1 MSLVTI
7 SNLSLAFL
15 GKIIFNKIGLQVEAG
30 NKVGLVGPNG
40 SGKTTLLKLIT
51 GEVYPDKG
59 EIKRGKDVRIGYL
72 SQDIRS
78 ALSGNILQAVL
89 DSIPK
94 RKNLI
99 REIARIDSSLKN
111 IQGKDNQLKLAGR
124 LAELHQEM
132 GYLDAQFPV
141 HDAKRILSGL
151 GFHDADFNS
160 PISTLSEG
168 WKMRA
173 HLGSLLY
180 QSPDLLL
187 MDEPTNH
194 LDVQSVHWLE
204 QFLQKYKGSIILVSH
219 DKDFLNRQTNQTISL
234 EPEGMKSYRGNYNF
248 YLNARN
254 EERLNLLRQEKNQEQ
269 KIKDAQK
276 FIERFRYK
284 ATKARQAQSKI
295 KLLKKM
301 DIVESHRPQTIIH
314 FSFPDI
320 PISGREVMAIRNISK
335 GFKDKSLYKNI
346 NLSIFRG
353 ERIAIIGP
361 NGSGKTTLLKI
372 IAGETKP
379 DCGEITL
386 GHNISIGYFAQHHM
400 DMLDP
405 VNTIIEEVSHSAP
418 NESTGFIRRL
428 CGAFLFSGEDVDKSI
443 SVLSG
448 GEKARVSL
456 AKLLASPGTFML
468 MDEPTNHLD
477 LMSSEKLIDSLTKY
491 KGTLLFVSHNQ
502 SFVNRLATKIWSITE
517 EGIEEYPGNL
527 NEYFDYLERIAKVLP
542 DPPEKEYKAL
552 NNVKMDRKAE
562 KRQDAEKRKKIRDT
576 IKPIKDKLS
585 TLEDRISLL
594 EKREQE
600 LEIILSDPTVFA
612 DTEKT
617 PSILT
622 EYSNVRDKIKELFAR
637 WEYGQEQLDKTKKVL
652 GI

>member
-1 MSLVTI
+1 MSLVSI

-30 NKVGLVGPNG
+30 NKIGLVGPNG

-59 EIKRGKDVRIGYL
+59 EIKRGKDVRIGHL
-72 SQDIRS
+72 SQDVRS

-94 RKNLI
+94 RKNFI

-132 GYLDAQFPV
+132 GNLDAQFPI

-151 GFHDADFNS
+151 GFDDADFNR

-194 LDVQSVHWLE
+194 LDVQSVHWME

-234 EPEGMKSYRGNYNF
+234 EPEGMKSYRGNYDF

-254 EERLNLLRQEKNQEQ
+254 EEKLNLLRQEKNQEQ

-301 DIVESHRPQTIIH
+301 DIVESHRPQEIIH

-320 PISGREVMAIRNISK
+320 PISGREVMAIKNISK
-335 GFKDKSLYKNI
+335 GFKDKTLYKNI

-372 IAGETKP
+372 IAGEIKP
-379 DCGEITL
+379 DCGDITL
-386 GHNISIGYFAQHHM
+386 GHNVSIGYFAQHHM

-418 NESTGFIRRL
+418 NESIGFIRRL
-428 CGAFLFSGEDVDKSI
+428 CGAFLFSGEDVDKPI

-477 LMSSEKLIDSLTKY
+477 LMSSEELIDSLTNY

-527 NEYFDYLERIAKVLP
+527 NEYFDYLERIDKVLP
-542 DPPEKEYKAL
+542 DPSEKEYKEL
-552 NNVKMDRKAE
+552 NNVKKDRKAG
-562 KRQDAEKRKKIRDT
+562 KRQDAEKRKQIRDT
-576 IKPIKDKLS
+576 IKPIKDKLN

-594 EKREQE
+594 EKREKE

-637 WEYGQEQLDKTKKVL
+637 WEYGQEQLEKTKKAL

>member
-1 MSLVTI
+1 MSLVSI

-30 NKVGLVGPNG
+30 NKIGLVGPNG

-59 EIKRGKDVRIGYL
+59 EIKRGKDVRIGHL
-72 SQDIRS
+72 SQDVRS

-94 RKNLI
+94 RKNFI

-132 GYLDAQFPV
+132 GNLDAQFPV

-151 GFHDADFNS
+151 GFDDADFNR

-194 LDVQSVHWLE
+194 LDVQSVHWME

-234 EPEGMKSYRGNYNF
+234 EPEGMKSYRGNYDF

-254 EERLNLLRQEKNQEQ
+254 EEKLNLLRQEKNQEQ

-301 DIVESHRPQTIIH
+301 DIVESHRPQEIIH

-320 PISGREVMAIRNISK
+320 PISGREVMAIKNISK
-335 GFKDKSLYKNI
+335 GFKDKTLYKNI

-372 IAGETKP
+372 IAGEIKP
-379 DCGEITL
+379 DCGDITL
-386 GHNISIGYFAQHHM
+386 GHNVSIGYFAQHHM

-418 NESTGFIRRL
+418 NESIGFIRRL
-428 CGAFLFSGEDVDKSI
+428 CGAFLFSGEDVDKPI

-477 LMSSEKLIDSLTKY
+477 LMSSEELIDSLTKY

-527 NEYFDYLERIAKVLP
+527 NEYFDYLERIDKVLP
-542 DPPEKEYKAL
+542 DPSEKEYKEL
-552 NNVKMDRKAE
+552 NNVKKDRKAE
-562 KRQDAEKRKKIRDT
+562 KRQDAEKRKQIRDT
-576 IKPIKDKLS
+576 IKPIKDKLN

-594 EKREQE
+594 EKREKE

-637 WEYGQEQLDKTKKVL
+637 WEYGQEQLEKTKKAL

>member
-7 SNLSLAFL
+7 SNLSLSFL
-15 GKIIFNKIGLQVEAG
+15 GKIIFNKIGLQVESG
-30 NKVGLVGPNG
+30 DKIGLVGPNG

-72 SQDIRS
+72 SQDVRS
-78 ALSGNILQAVL
+78 ALSGNIIQAVL
-89 DSIPK
+89 NSIPK

-111 IQGKDNQLKLAGR
+111 IQGKDSQLKLAGR
-124 LAELHQEM
+124 LAGLHQEL
-132 GYLDAQFPV
+132 GYLDAQFPI
-141 HDAKRILSGL
+141 HDAERILSGL
-151 GFHDADFNS
+151 GFRDADFNM

-204 QFLQKYKGSIILVSH
+204 QFLQKYKGAIILVSH

-234 EPEGMKSYRGNYNF
+234 ESEGMKSYRGNYNF

-254 EERLNLLRQEKNQEQ
+254 EEKLNLLRQEKNQEQ

-301 DIVESHRPQTIIH
+301 DIVESHRPQKIIH

-320 PISGREVMAIRNISK
+320 PISGREVMAIRNLSK
-335 GFKDKSLYKNI
+335 GFKDKTLYKNI

-353 ERIAIIGP
+353 ERISIIGP

-372 IAGETKP
+372 IADEIKP

-386 GHNISIGYFAQHHM
+386 GHNVSLGYFAQHHM
-400 DMLDP
+400 DMLSP
-405 VNTIIEEVSHSAP
+405 VNTIIEEVGLSAP
-418 NESTGFIRRL
+418 NESIGFIRRL

-448 GEKARVSL
+448 GEKARISL
-456 AKLLASPGTFML
+456 AKLLANPGNFML

-477 LMSSEKLIDSLTKY
+477 LMSSEKLIDALTKY

-527 NEYFDYLERIAKVLP
+527 NEYFDHCERMAKVLP
-542 DPPEKEYKAL
+542 DPSKKEYKAL
-552 NNVKMDRKAE
+552 NNVKKDRKAE
-562 KRQDAEKRKKIRDT
+562 KRQEAEKRKEIKDT
-576 IKPIKDKLS
+576 IQPIKDKLN
-585 TLEDRISLL
+585 TLENRISLL
-594 EKREQE
+594 EKREKE
-600 LEIILSDPTVFA
+600 LEKILSDPTVFA
-612 DTEKT
+612 DTEKA
-617 PSILT
+617 PSILS

-637 WEYGQEQLDKTKKVL
+637 WEYGQEHLEKTKKGL

>member
-1 MSLVTI
+1 MSLVNI

-15 GKIIFNKIGLQVEAG
+15 GKVIFNKIGLQVETG

-72 SQDIRS
+72 SQDVRS

-94 RKNLI
+94 RKNFI

-132 GYLDAQFPV
+132 GNLDAQFPV

-151 GFHDADFNS
+151 GFDDANFNR

-204 QFLQKYKGSIILVSH
+204 QFLQKYKRSIILVSH

-301 DIVESHRPQTIIH
+301 DIVESHRPQAIIH

-320 PISGREVMAIRNISK
+320 PISGREVMAIKNISK
-335 GFKDKSLYKNI
+335 GFKDKILYKNI

-372 IAGETKP
+372 IAGEIKP
-379 DCGEITL
+379 DCGDITL
-386 GHNISIGYFAQHHM
+386 GHNVSIGYFAQHHM

-418 NESTGFIRRL
+418 NESIGFIRRL
-428 CGAFLFSGEDVDKSI
+428 CGAFLFSGQDVDKPI

-456 AKLLASPGTFML
+456 AKLLANPGTFML

-477 LMSSEKLIDSLTKY
+477 LMSSEELIDSLTKY

-502 SFVNRLATKIWSITE
+502 SFVNRLATKIWSITG

-527 NEYFDYLERIAKVLP
+527 NEYFDYLERIDRVLS
-542 DPPEKEYKAL
+542 DPSEKEYKVL
-552 NNVKMDRKAE
+552 NNVKKDRKAE
-562 KRQDAEKRKKIRDT
+562 KRQDAEKRKQIRDT
-576 IKPIKDKLS
+576 IKPIKDKLN

-594 EKREQE
+594 EKREKE

-637 WEYGQEQLDKTKKVL
+637 WEYGQEQLEKTKKAL
-652 GI
+652 DI

>member
-1 MSLVTI
+1 MSLVSI

-30 NKVGLVGPNG
+30 NKIGLVGPNG

-59 EIKRGKDVRIGYL
+59 EIKRGKDVRIGHL
-72 SQDIRS
+72 SQDVRS

-94 RKNLI
+94 RKNFI

-132 GYLDAQFPV
+132 GNLDAQFPV

-151 GFHDADFNS
+151 GFDDADFNR

-194 LDVQSVHWLE
+194 LDVQSVHWME

-234 EPEGMKSYRGNYNF
+234 EPEGMKSYRGNYDF

-254 EERLNLLRQEKNQEQ
+254 EEKLNLLRQEKNQEQ

-301 DIVESHRPQTIIH
+301 DIVESHRPQEIIH

-320 PISGREVMAIRNISK
+320 PISGREVMAIKNISK
-335 GFKDKSLYKNI
+335 GFKEKILYKNI

-372 IAGETKP
+372 IAGEIKP
-379 DCGEITL
+379 DCGDITL
-386 GHNISIGYFAQHHM
+386 GHNVSIGYFAQHHM

-418 NESTGFIRRL
+418 NESIGFIRRL
-428 CGAFLFSGEDVDKSI
+428 CGAFLFSGEDVDKPI

-477 LMSSEKLIDSLTKY
+477 LMSSEELIDSLTNY

-527 NEYFDYLERIAKVLP
+527 NEYFDYLERIDKVLP
-542 DPPEKEYKAL
+542 DPSEKEYKEL
-552 NNVKMDRKAE
+552 NNVKKDRKAG
-562 KRQDAEKRKKIRDT
+562 KRQDAEKRKQIRDT
-576 IKPIKDKLS
+576 IKPIKDKLN

-594 EKREQE
+594 EKREKE

-637 WEYGQEQLDKTKKVL
+637 WEYGQEQLEKTKKAL

>member
-1 MSLVTI
+1 MSLVSI

-30 NKVGLVGPNG
+30 NKIGLVGPNG

-59 EIKRGKDVRIGYL
+59 EIKRGKDVRIGHL
-72 SQDIRS
+72 SQDVRS

-94 RKNLI
+94 RKNFI

-132 GYLDAQFPV
+132 GNLDAQFPV

-151 GFHDADFNS
+151 GFDDADFNR

-194 LDVQSVHWLE
+194 LDVQSVHWME

-234 EPEGMKSYRGNYNF
+234 EPEGMKSYRGNYDF

-254 EERLNLLRQEKNQEQ
+254 EEKLNLLRQEKNQEQ

-301 DIVESHRPQTIIH
+301 D
-314 FSFPDI
+314 
-320 PISGREVMAIRNISK
+320 
-335 GFKDKSLYKNI
+335 
-346 NLSIFRG
+346 
-353 ERIAIIGP
+353 
-361 NGSGKTTLLKI
+361 
-372 IAGETKP
+372 
-379 DCGEITL
+379 
-386 GHNISIGYFAQHHM
+386 
-400 DMLDP
+400 
-405 VNTIIEEVSHSAP
+405 
-418 NESTGFIRRL
+418 
-428 CGAFLFSGEDVDKSI
+428 
-443 SVLSG
+443 
-448 GEKARVSL
+448 
-456 AKLLASPGTFML
+456 
-468 MDEPTNHLD
+468 
-477 LMSSEKLIDSLTKY
+477 
-491 KGTLLFVSHNQ
+491 
-502 SFVNRLATKIWSITE
+502 
-517 EGIEEYPGNL
+517 
-527 NEYFDYLERIAKVLP
+527 
-542 DPPEKEYKAL
+542 
-552 NNVKMDRKAE
+552 
-562 KRQDAEKRKKIRDT
+562 
-576 IKPIKDKLS
+576 
-585 TLEDRISLL
+585 
-594 EKREQE
+594 
-600 LEIILSDPTVFA
+600 
-612 DTEKT
+612 
-617 PSILT
+617 
-622 EYSNVRDKIKELFAR
+622 
-637 WEYGQEQLDKTKKVL
+637 TKK
-652 GI
+652 

>member
-1 MSLVTI
+1 MSLVSI

-30 NKVGLVGPNG
+30 NKIGLVGPNG

-59 EIKRGKDVRIGYL
+59 EIKRGKDVRIGHL
-72 SQDIRS
+72 SQDVRS

-94 RKNLI
+94 RKNFI

-132 GYLDAQFPV
+132 GNLDAQFPI

-151 GFHDADFNS
+151 GFDDADFNR

-194 LDVQSVHWLE
+194 LDVQSVHWME

-234 EPEGMKSYRGNYNF
+234 EPEGMKSYRGNYDF

-254 EERLNLLRQEKNQEQ
+254 EEKLNLLRQEKNQEQ

-301 DIVESHRPQTIIH
+301 DIVESHRPQEIIH

-320 PISGREVMAIRNISK
+320 PISGREVMAIKNISK
-335 GFKDKSLYKNI
+335 GFKEKILYKNI

-372 IAGETKP
+372 IAGEIKP
-379 DCGEITL
+379 DCGDITL
-386 GHNISIGYFAQHHM
+386 GHNVSIGYFAQHHM

-418 NESTGFIRRL
+418 NESIGFIRRL
-428 CGAFLFSGEDVDKSI
+428 CGAFLFSGEDVDKPI

-477 LMSSEKLIDSLTKY
+477 LMSSEELIDSLTNY

-527 NEYFDYLERIAKVLP
+527 NEYFDYLERIDKVLP
-542 DPPEKEYKAL
+542 DPSEKEYKEL
-552 NNVKMDRKAE
+552 NNVKKDRKAG
-562 KRQDAEKRKKIRDT
+562 KRQDAEKRKQIRDT
-576 IKPIKDKLS
+576 IKPIKDKLN

-594 EKREQE
+594 EKREKE

-637 WEYGQEQLDKTKKVL
+637 WEYGQEQLEKTKKAL

>member
-1 MSLVTI
+1 MSLVSI

-30 NKVGLVGPNG
+30 NKIGLVGPNG

-59 EIKRGKDVRIGYL
+59 EIKRGKDVRIGHL
-72 SQDIRS
+72 SQDVRS

-94 RKNLI
+94 RKNFI

-132 GYLDAQFPV
+132 GNLDAQFPV

-151 GFHDADFNS
+151 GFDDADFNR

-194 LDVQSVHWLE
+194 LDVQSVHWME

-234 EPEGMKSYRGNYNF
+234 EPEGMKSYRGNYDF

-254 EERLNLLRQEKNQEQ
+254 EEKLNLLRQEKNQEQ

-301 DIVESHRPQTIIH
+301 DIVESHRPQEIIH

-320 PISGREVMAIRNISK
+320 PISGREVMAIKNISK
-335 GFKDKSLYKNI
+335 GFKEKILYKNI

-372 IAGETKP
+372 IAGEIKP
-379 DCGEITL
+379 DCGDITL
-386 GHNISIGYFAQHHM
+386 GHNVSIGYFAQHHM

-418 NESTGFIRRL
+418 NESIGFIRRL
-428 CGAFLFSGEDVDKSI
+428 CGAFLFSGEDVDKPI

-477 LMSSEKLIDSLTKY
+477 LMSSEELIDSLTNY

-527 NEYFDYLERIAKVLP
+527 NEYFDYLERIDKVLP
-542 DPPEKEYKAL
+542 DPSEKEYKEL
-552 NNVKMDRKAE
+552 NNVKKDRKAE
-562 KRQDAEKRKKIRDT
+562 KRQDAEKRKQIRDT
-576 IKPIKDKLS
+576 IKPIKDKLN

-594 EKREQE
+594 EKREKE

-637 WEYGQEQLDKTKKVL
+637 WEYGQEQLEKTKKAL